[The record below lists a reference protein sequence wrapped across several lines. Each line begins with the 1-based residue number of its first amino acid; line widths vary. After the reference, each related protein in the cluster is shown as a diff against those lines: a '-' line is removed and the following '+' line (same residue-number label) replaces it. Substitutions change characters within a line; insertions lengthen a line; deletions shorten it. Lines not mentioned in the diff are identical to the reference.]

1 MQDIASRYIE
11 HMNLQI
17 VSQGPADLMNQKS
30 LKLKVLCVLMG
41 SQAEISF
48 KNFFSSLVCMDF

>member
-1 MQDIASRYIE
+1 MQDIASRNIE

-48 KNFFSSLVCMDF
+48 EIFSHL